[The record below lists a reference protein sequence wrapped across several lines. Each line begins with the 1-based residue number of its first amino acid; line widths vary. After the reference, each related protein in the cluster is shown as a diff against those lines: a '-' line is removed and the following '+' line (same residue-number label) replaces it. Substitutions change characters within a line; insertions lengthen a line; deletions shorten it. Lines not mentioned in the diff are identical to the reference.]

1 MKNIFAALFCF
12 LLCATPAS
20 AQSPVTVASSDAP
33 VTEVRGETRLS
44 EGSGKTPIALA
55 SGKPLILPIRPIR
68 ARPPLVAGRGKML
81 DVSLGY
87 AYVSSGQSLAPRL
100 GLRGA
105 DASATMGFYRLGL
118 KVDLGYA
125 RAANVLGTGHR
136 SDVFTYMAGP
146 VFYPTRH
153 RNFNTYVHVLVG
165 GSKVSGPVRVAD
177 GRILLG
183 GWMIGYAWAGGGGVE
198 YWLSDSLA
206 IRTGADFMRTAYFDA
221 TLAVRSQYSI
231 RTTATAVYFFG
242 RRSRTPR

>member
-1 MKNIFAALFCF
+1 MKNTFAALFCF
-12 LLCATPAS
+12 LLSASPALS
-20 AQSPVTVASSDAP
+20 QSPVTVASDSP
-33 VTEVRGETRLS
+33 VAEVRGETHLT
-44 EGSGKTPIALA
+44 EGSGKTPVALA
-55 SGKPLILPIRPIR
+55 NSKPLILPIR
-68 ARPPLVAGRGKML
+68 AQPPLVAGRGKML

-105 DASATMGFYRLGL
+105 DASATMGFYRLGI

-125 RAANVLGTGHR
+125 RATNVLGTGHR

-153 RNFNTYVHVLVG
+153 RNFNTYVHVLAG

-183 GWMIGYAWAGGGGVE
+183 GWMIGYAWAAGGGVE

-221 TLAVRSQYSI
+221 KLAVRSQYNI

>member
-1 MKNIFAALFCF
+1 MKAIFPASFC
-12 LLCATPAS
+12 LLLYATHAS
-20 AQSPVTVASSDAP
+20 AQSPLTVASSDTP
-33 VTEVRGETRLS
+33 VTETRS
-44 EGSGKTPIALA
+44 VPRVAAPSPIIPIA
-55 SGKPLILPIRPIR
+55 PIR
-68 ARPPLVAGRGKML
+68 AKPPLVAGRGKMI

-87 AYVSSGQSLAPRL
+87 AYLRSAQSLSPRL
-100 GLRGA
+100 SLRGA
-105 DASATMGFYRLGL
+105 DASFTIGFSRLGL
-118 KVDLGYA
+118 KADLGYA

-136 SDVFTYMAGP
+136 SDVFSYLAGP

-153 RNFNTYVHVLVG
+153 RAFNTYVHVLVG
-165 GSKVSGPVRVAD
+165 GAKVSGPVRVKD

-183 GWMIGYAWAGGGGVE
+183 GWMLGYAGAVGGGVE

-221 TLAVRSQYSI
+221 NLAVRSQYSI